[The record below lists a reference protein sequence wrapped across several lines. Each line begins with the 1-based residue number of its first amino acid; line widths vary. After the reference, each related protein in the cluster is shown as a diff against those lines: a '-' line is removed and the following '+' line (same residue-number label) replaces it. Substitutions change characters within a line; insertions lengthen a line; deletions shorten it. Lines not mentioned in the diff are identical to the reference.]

1 MSCTYKNI
9 GLSALTF
16 GAGVLLCT
24 ILPSVALACVQAGII
39 IGTGVII
46 FVK

>member
-1 MSCTYKNI
+1 MCCTDKTI

-24 ILPSVALACVQAGII
+24 VLPSVALACVQAGII
-39 IGTGVII
+39 IGAGVIL